1 MSAALEMKQAMN
13 ALEKIASIG
22 LTTSESRV
30 LAEMLWSIDESNL
43 IDVPVRVIA
52 EETGFDRSSVSKA
65 IKRLIEV
72 DVLQKVVSKTD
83 RRRSIYLL
91 NDHKKWGESIL
102 PPPSNVIHANFR
114 RGNKQNKGTT

>member
-1 MSAALEMKQAMN
+1 MSTALEMKQAMN

-30 LAEMLWSIDESNL
+30 LAEMLWSIDERNL

-52 EETGFDRSSVSKA
+52 EETGFDRSNVSKA
-65 IKRLIEV
+65 IKRLVEV
-72 DVLQKVVSKTD
+72 DVLQKVASKTD

-91 NDHKKWGESIL
+91 NDYKKWGESIL
-102 PPPSNVIHANFR
+102 PPPSNVIHADFR
-114 RGNKQNKGTT
+114 RKNK